1 MNLLEK
7 PKSEKSRLMEVT
19 ALHKKELE
27 EEIKSFTQ
35 ATERILTNA
44 LFIGGAMAITF
55 IVVSRLT
62 RSKRKKRRHQT
73 SEKGDDQNEIQE
85 PTSPNILSQIGDIV
99 ITQATMLLLEFAK
112 ENLSE
117 YLHSRKSSY
126 DNS

>member
-1 MNLLEK
+1 
-7 PKSEKSRLMEVT
+7 
-19 ALHKKELE
+19 
-27 EEIKSFTQ
+27 
-35 ATERILTNA
+35 
-44 LFIGGAMAITF
+44 MAITF

-112 ENLSE
+112 EKLSE
-117 YLHSRKSSY
+117 YLHSRKSSD